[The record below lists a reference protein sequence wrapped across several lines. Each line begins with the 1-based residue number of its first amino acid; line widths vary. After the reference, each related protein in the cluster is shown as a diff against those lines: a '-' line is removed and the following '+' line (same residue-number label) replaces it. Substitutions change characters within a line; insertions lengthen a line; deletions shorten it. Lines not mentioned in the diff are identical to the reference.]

1 MKLNTYESR
10 TFVAGIGVGC
20 VMIAWAGSI
29 ALGTFFGLK
38 GSVVTGI
45 LPFFLLG
52 IGVDDMYVLL
62 FYLD

>member
-10 TFVAGIGVGC
+10 TFVAGVGVGC
-20 VMIAWAGSI
+20 VMIAWIGSI
-29 ALGTFFGLK
+29 ALGTFFGMK
-38 GSVVTGI
+38 GSVLTEI

-52 IGVDDMYVLL
+52 IGVDDMYILL